1 MAKPGTT
8 KAPTDA
14 WPGTVV
20 AAYGRRCIVQ
30 ADDGKRIP
38 CQASSRHM
46 HPVCGDRVSIASTGT
61 DCGRVVSISDRKN
74 LFSRS
79 GSTRT
84 KHFAANISQ
93 LAIITACEPPVDD
106 DLLARMLIGA
116 TDAGLEVVV
125 ILNKSDLSDRLPT
138 ARAAL
143 APFRDLGHRVIEM
156 SAREEVSALRAALD
170 GHRTLLIGQSG
181 MGKSTIVNR
190 LVPDANARTAE
201 ISSWLGTG
209 KQTTTASHLYGIGP
223 RSEIIDSPG
232 VSRFGL
238 AGMGADAIQG
248 GFPEFIVHASGCRFA
263 DCMHLSEP
271 QCAVGAAAESGLV
284 HPRRLALYR
293 RILENEIPARGR
305 RN

>member
-1 MAKPGTT
+1 MVPPGKAKPVPDGT
-8 KAPTDA
+8 
-14 WPGTVV
+14 PGTVV

-30 ADDGKRIP
+30 TDSGDRIP
-38 CQASSRHM
+38 CQASNRHM
-46 HPVCGDRVSIASTGT
+46 HPVCGDLVAIAMTGT
-61 DCGRVVSISDRKN
+61 DSGRVVSISERKN
-74 LFSRS
+74 LFGRS

-116 TDAGLEVVV
+116 IAAGLEVLVV
-125 ILNKSDLSDRLPT
+125 LNKSDLADRLPA

-143 APFRDLGHRVIEM
+143 APFRNIGHRVIEI
-156 SAREEVSALRAALD
+156 SAREDISALRTALD

-190 LVPDANARTAE
+190 LVPDAHARTAE
-201 ISSWLGTG
+201 ISTWLGTG
-209 KQTTTASHLYGIGP
+209 KQTTTASHLYRIGTEA
-223 RSEIIDSPG
+223 EIIDSPG

-238 AGMGADAIQG
+238 AGMTAATIQR
-248 GFPEFIVHASGCRFA
+248 GFPDLFAHGGACRFS
-263 DCMHLSEP
+263 DCMHLTEP
-271 QCAVGAAAESGLV
+271 QCAVAEAAASGMI

-293 RILENEIPARGR
+293 RILGIEVSARGR

>member
-1 MAKPGTT
+1 MARSA
-8 KAPTDA
+8 KARAATDGM
-14 WPGTVV
+14 PGTVV

-30 ADDGKRIP
+30 TDDGTRVP

-46 HPVCGDRVSIASTGT
+46 HPVCGDRVRIDMTGT
-61 DCGRVVSISDRKN
+61 DSGRVVSISERSN
-74 LFSRS
+74 LFGRS

-116 TDAGLEVVV
+116 TAAGLDVLV
-125 ILNKSDLSDRLPT
+125 ILNKSDLSDRLPA

-143 APFRDLGHRVIEM
+143 APFRNLGHRVIEM
-156 SAREEVSALRAALD
+156 SALGEVSGLRAALE
-170 GHRTLLIGQSG
+170 GQRTLLIGQSG

-201 ISSWLGTG
+201 ISKWLGTG
-209 KQTTTASHLYGIGP
+209 KQTTTASHLYHLGVGT
-223 RSEIIDSPG
+223 EIIDSPG

-238 AGMGADAIQG
+238 AGMGADAIQR
-248 GFPEFIVHASGCRFA
+248 GFPDLLAHAGDCRFA

-271 QCAVGAAAESGLV
+271 QCGVTAAAAQGLV

-293 RILENEIPARGR
+293 RILENEAPRGR
-305 RN
+305 RY